1 MLMPSKP
8 RKNNDKIKDLMIYI
22 HQHYGEKISVSEVAA
37 SAYLSERECF
47 RIFQECLHMTPM
59 QYIQNYRLQMGLPDA
74 WRNQGFGYGD
84 QPCVRFGKQQLFWKS
99 VSGIYEMYASGV
111 QKKVRSCLKN
121 RKLFSKYVSK
131 YAID

>member
-1 MLMPSKP
+1 MLQNLP
-8 RKNNDKIKDLMIYI
+8 
-22 HQHYGEKISVSEVAA
+22 GVSSYDTHAVH
-37 SAYLSERECF
+37 SE
-47 RIFQECLHMTPM
+47 LPLTD
-59 QYIQNYRLQMGLPDA
+59 GLPDA